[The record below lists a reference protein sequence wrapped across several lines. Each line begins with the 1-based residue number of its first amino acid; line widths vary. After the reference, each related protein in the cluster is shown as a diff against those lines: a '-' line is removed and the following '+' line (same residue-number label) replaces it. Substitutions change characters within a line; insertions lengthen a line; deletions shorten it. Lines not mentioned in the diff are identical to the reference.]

1 MMALIKNTQ
10 NISKG
15 VFAFV
20 PVQDLTQKWSDEKLY
35 AKYNL
40 TEEEIQFIESIIK
53 PM

>member
-1 MMALIKNTQ
+1 MALIKNTQ

-20 PVQDLTQKWSDEKLY
+20 PVQDLAQEWNDQKLY
-35 AKYNL
+35 AKYKL
-40 TEEEIQFIESIIK
+40 TKEEIQFIESIIK